1 MERNNIYMESNCNLI
16 ERFLKQRQASKP
28 IIDFYKQKMKTIDS
42 FDIHNINDN
51 RTKALFED
59 FRKNYGIFCTI
70 IKTQWEED
78 KTNKTS
84 KGVIKKRA
92 FLYKYFKDDAPL
104 SNRTLDTWVS
114 SKCTN
119 PKKQIDEKY
128 SKHLIDIPATVQLFI
143 DFYILDTLEH
153 HKYNLSQSTSKKQ
166 IINKIINFFSELDE
180 KTIYLL
186 YYSFVEIAAPELK
199 IRELTLSDLMNHRI
213 DSLETSEFYLSSI
226 LYSLDKFI
234 KNYNNIESIYQQLP
248 IKNKKLHL
256 YNIEN
261 FLNILDY
268 ESINTFYTI
277 IKIVFNTKDIIHNSL
292 NNQQLN
298 RVGRNKYNNTIF
310 TEHVI
315 QSINERLQT
324 NVNYPSFFELFN
336 QLRYYILIS
345 IDYSDSSYN
354 DEDYQN

>member
-1 MERNNIYMESNCNLI
+1 MESNCNLI
-16 ERFLKQRQASKP
+16 ERFLKQRQASKST
-28 IIDFYKQKMKTIDS
+28 IDFYKQKIKTIDS

-70 IKTQWEED
+70 IKTQWEKD

-84 KGVIKKRA
+84 KGVTQKRT
-92 FLYKYFKDDAPL
+92 FLFKHFKDDAPP
-104 SNRTLDTWVS
+104 SDRTLDTWIS

-119 PKKQIDEKY
+119 SKKQIDEKY
-128 SKHLIDIPATVQLFI
+128 SKHLIDIPATTQLFI

-153 HKYNLSQSTSKKQ
+153 QKDTLSQSTSKKQ

-180 KTIYLL
+180 KIIYLL

-213 DSLETSEFYLSSI
+213 DSFETSEFYHSSI

-234 KNYNNIESIYQQLP
+234 ENFNNIESIYQQLL

-256 YNIEN
+256 YNIEK
-261 FLNILDY
+261 FLDILDY
-268 ESINTFYTI
+268 ESINTFYTT
-277 IKIVFNTKDIIHNSL
+277 IKIVFNTKNIINNIL

-298 RVGRNKYNNTIF
+298 RVGRNKYNNTLF

-315 QSINERLQT
+315 QSINEKLQT
-324 NVNYPSFFELFN
+324 NINYPSFFELFT
-336 QLRYYILIS
+336 QLRHYVLIS
-345 IDYSDSSYN
+345 IDYFNPSYN
-354 DEDYQN
+354 DEDNHEDNQN